1 MSFEMPKPTEHH
13 QKLKKLAGQ
22 WTGVEKMYPS
32 EWDPKGGTATGRQ
45 SARVSLDGFAVLM
58 DYEQE
63 RDGNITYQGH
73 AVWTYDPKE
82 SVYVLH
88 WFDSMGSPAEVFKG
102 AFSGDVLTVSHG
114 GPMHA
119 RMTYDFSQGSAKIM
133 SKMEMSKDGKSWDT
147 FFESTYEK
155 K

>member
-13 QKLKKLAGQ
+13 QKLRKLAGQ
-22 WTGVEKMYPS
+22 WSGVEKMFPS
-32 EWDPKGGTATGRQ
+32 EWDPQGGTATGRQ
-45 SARVSLDGFAVLM
+45 SAKVSLDGFAVLM

-73 AVWTYDPKE
+73 AVWTYDAKE

-102 AFSGDVLTVSHG
+102 EFKGDVLTVSHG

-119 RMTYDFSQGSAKIM
+119 RMTYDFSHGAQLK
-133 SKMEMSKDGKSWDT
+133 SKMEMSKDGQSWNT

>member
-1 MSFEMPKPTEHH
+1 MPFEMPKPTEHH
-13 QKLKKLAGQ
+13 QKLTKLAGQ

-32 EWDPKGGTATGRQ
+32 EWDPKGGEATGRQ

-82 SVYVLH
+82 NAYVMH
-88 WFDSMGSPAEVFKG
+88 WFDSIGSPAEVFKG
-102 AFSGDVLTVSHG
+102 SFNGDVLTVSHG
-114 GPMHA
+114 GHMHA
-119 RMTYDFSQGSAKIM
+119 RMTYDFSQGAKLK
-133 SKMEMSKDGKSWDT
+133 SKMEMSPDGQKWNL
-147 FFESTYEK
+147 FFDAVYEK